1 MNPVVIVLKNM
12 KQRLLSTLLTVASVA
27 LAAALVISVQTL
39 ERETEQNYTQTSVGY
54 DLILAATGSRMQAT
68 LNSIYHLESST
79 GVIPY
84 AVHQAA
90 MADLRIAESYPFF
103 VGDNYRG
110 VRIAG
115 TSPGF
120 ILESQPRA
128 GQRFNI
134 AEGRIFEKPF
144 EAVIGSAAAERLGV
158 EIGHRFVATHGITEP
173 AEAEAETHVHDE
185 YEFEIVG
192 ILSQSRTA
200 HDNVIFTSTYSTYLT
215 HYEDEQLHAGH
226 EHGDEHHHDHGHEH
240 EYDHEHDDPAHDAE
254 ADDAEAWP
262 LPLSDY
268 EDRVERIDAVLLKF
282 ENQAAA
288 AQLAG
293 MLNMPTPENPLLR
306 RNMMRDP
313 FFSYKDE
320 LMGVIPAVQIQ
331 ELMSIV
337 GNAEQVLRAI
347 GWLVFAVA
355 LFGVLVAIYN
365 TMEERRRDIAIMRS
379 LGARRGTIMQ
389 LILMEAG
396 FITLFGCL
404 IGLGLSVLSIASL
417 APYIAETAG
426 IVVSPY
432 AIEAS
437 QLVTLASFVILGL
450 LAGLIPAAKAYNTDV
465 VARLSP

>member
-1 MNPVVIVLKNM
+1 MNPVIIVFKNM
-12 KQRLLSTLLTVASVA
+12 KQRLLSTLLTIASVA
-27 LAAALVISVQTL
+27 LAAALVVSVQTL

-68 LNSIYHLESST
+68 LNSIYHLETST

-84 AVHQAA
+84 AVHEAA
-90 MADLRIAESYPFF
+90 VRDGRITESYPFF

-110 VRIAG
+110 VRIVG
-115 TSPGF
+115 TSPAF
-120 ILESQPRA
+120 IQESQPRA
-128 GQRFNI
+128 GQRFDI

-144 EAVIGSAAAERLGV
+144 EAVIGHAAATRLG
-158 EIGHRFVATHGITEP
+158 IGLGHRFSATHGIAEP
-173 AEAEAETHVHDE
+173 ADAQAEAHVHDD

-192 ILSQSRTA
+192 VLGQSRTA

-215 HYEDEQLHAGH
+215 HYDDEQLHN
-226 EHGDEHHHDHGHEH
+226 EHAHHDDHDHGHEH
-240 EYDHEHDDPAHDAE
+240 DHEHEHDAE
-254 ADDAEAWP
+254 DGMHSDEAWP
-262 LPLSDY
+262 LALSEY
-268 EDRVERIDAVLLKF
+268 EERVERIDAVMLKF

-288 AQLAG
+288 VQLAG

-313 FFSYKDE
+313 FFAYKDE
-320 LMGVIPAVQIQ
+320 LMGVVPALQIQ

-379 LGARRGTIMQ
+379 LGARRGTIVS
-389 LILMEAG
+389 LVLMEAG
-396 FITLFGCL
+396 TVTLLGCL
-404 IGLGLSVLSIASL
+404 IGLGLSVISVAAL

-426 IVVSPY
+426 IFVSAY

-437 QLVTLASFVILGL
+437 QLLTLAVFVALGV
-450 LAGLIPAAKAYNTDV
+450 LAGILPAIKAYNTDV
-465 VARLSP
+465 VSSLTP

>member
-1 MNPVVIVLKNM
+1 MNPVKIVFKNM
-12 KQRLLSTLLTVASVA
+12 RQRLLSTLLTIASVA
-27 LAAALVISVQTL
+27 LAAALVVSVQTL

-84 AVHQAA
+84 AVHTAA
-90 MADLRIAESYPFF
+90 LSDRRITESYPFF

-110 VRIAG
+110 VRIVG

-128 GQRFNI
+128 GQQFNI
-134 AEGRIFEKPF
+134 MDGRIYEKPF
-144 EAVIGSAAAERLGV
+144 EAVIGYAASERLGV
-158 EIGHRFVATHGITEP
+158 GIGHRFTATHGVTEAGD
-173 AEAEAETHVHDE
+173 AEGEAHVHDE
-185 YEFEIVG
+185 FEFEIVG
-192 ILSQSRTA
+192 ILDQSRTA
-200 HDNVIFTSTYSTYLT
+200 HDNVIFTSIYSTYVT
-215 HYEDEQLHAGH
+215 HYDDEQLHESHSH
-226 EHGDEHHHDHGHEH
+226 EDDHNHDHDHDEEHAHDHGLE
-240 EYDHEHDDPAHDAE
+240 EDAGGE
-254 ADDAEAWP
+254 EAWP
-262 LPLSDY
+262 LPLSEY
-268 EDRVERIDAVLLKF
+268 ENRVERIDAVLLKF

-288 AQLAG
+288 VQLAG
-293 MLNMPTPENPLLR
+293 MLNFPTPQNPLLR

-313 FFSYKDE
+313 FFQHKEE

-379 LGARRGTIMQ
+379 LGARRGTIVS

-396 FITLFGCL
+396 FITLLGCL
-404 IGLGLSVLSIASL
+404 IGLGLSVLSVALL

-426 IVVSPY
+426 IFVSAY

-437 QLVTLASFVILGL
+437 QLVTLASFVVLGL
-450 LAGLIPAAKAYNTDV
+450 LAGIIPALKAYKTDV
-465 VARLSP
+465 VSHLTP